1 MTENILEP
9 SGAGGLLFVDFTL
22 ACCQPNVAINR
33 FYNRCPLP
41 SPWTPPLPSS
51 IYSYVTTV
59 FIFLSRLPIT
69 TTVKAQILT
78 SLFPNAQQENLIFYQ
93 SLFSHVCSNI
103 FPSIIRWRWSIKSS
117 LLYVKFKVM
126 AGTWSDSQALRI
138 VEAWVK
144 YAQRHLEAGTVL
156 ELREGLK
163 KKISN
168 IS

>member
-1 MTENILEP
+1 M
-9 SGAGGLLFVDFTL
+9 
-22 ACCQPNVAINR
+22 R
-33 FYNRCPLP
+33 
-41 SPWTPPLPSS
+41 
-51 IYSYVTTV
+51 
-59 FIFLSRLPIT
+59 
-69 TTVKAQILT
+69 

-93 SLFSHVCSNI
+93 SLFSHICSHI

-144 YAQRHLEAGTVL
+144 YAQRHLEASTVL

-163 KKISN
+163 KKSAIFPKICLFVELWIS
-168 IS
+168 IYSDVFAVKVKIKLSPRLEDCALTLSSTST